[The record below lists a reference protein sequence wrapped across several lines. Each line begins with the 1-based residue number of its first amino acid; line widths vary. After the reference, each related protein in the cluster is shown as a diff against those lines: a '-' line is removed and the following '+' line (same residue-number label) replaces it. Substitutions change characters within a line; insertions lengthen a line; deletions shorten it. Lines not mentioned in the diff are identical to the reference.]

1 MFVTLPAK
9 DTARQRLAE
18 WFLQWR
24 TPLVR
29 HLAARARL
37 SPADVDDL
45 AQEVSLRMLRYERT
59 DLVAH
64 PQAYLFKI
72 AANVLAE
79 WSTRASW
86 RKPHA
91 QEWLAQLT
99 DERDPAQ
106 ECARED
112 EQLEGDMPEDDVED
126 EDDELADDAEQDEDA
141 ADGEE
146 AAPRPK
152 PKRKRKRKK
161 TTPIERP
168 VRDPRQREV
177 HEVTLKWH
185 EKARGAI
192 GGVGVA
198 LIIVA
203 LAVISSKGE
212 MTTRARV
219 CGILGIIGIGFWFVT
234 GLMGETQTTAVAG
247 DAGGGY
253 KRFLAADPH
262 GAEALR
268 GRFELVPPAGARHI
282 LGAGEGVHW
291 QSQDAGWCSA
301 QIGGGGAMV
310 WCALP

>member
-45 AQEVSLRMLRYERT
+45 AQEVFLRMLRYERT

-112 EQLEGDMPEDDVED
+112 EQLELRRAIALLPPRAREI
-126 EDDELADDAEQDEDA
+126 LRFHY
-141 ADGEE
+141 EE
-146 AAPRPK
+146 GL
-152 PKRKRKRKK
+152 
-161 TTPIERP
+161 T
-168 VRDPRQREV
+168 
-177 HEVTLKWH
+177 HEVIACRLN
-185 EKARGAI
+185 
-192 GGVGVA
+192 
-198 LIIVA
+198 
-203 LAVISSKGE
+203 
-212 MTTRARV
+212 TTRRIV
-219 CGILGIIGIGFWFVT
+219 
-234 GLMGETQTTAVAG
+234 
-247 DAGGGY
+247 
-253 KRFLAADPH
+253 KRDLIRAY
-262 GAEALR
+262 AELR
-268 GRFELVPPAGARHI
+268 GTLRAPAAHTAPGR
-282 LGAGEGVHW
+282 
-291 QSQDAGWCSA
+291 
-301 QIGGGGAMV
+301 GGR
-310 WCALP
+310 